1 MFLKGFVYDDTH
13 GLYVTLA
20 ESHVILIYGKFKQ
33 KPRRYKNEMQAYF
46 TGLFALR
53 ISSAYVQEGLNG
65 RYQMERINK

>member
-1 MFLKGFVYDDTH
+1 M
-13 GLYVTLA
+13 
-20 ESHVILIYGKFKQ
+20 E
-33 KPRRYKNEMQAYF
+33 AYF